1 MKETFISAVIPTYNS
16 KNKVIKAVKS
26 LLNQTTDLL
35 EIIVVDN
42 GSSDQTSIK
51 LQSIFRHKIKLIV
64 LQENQ
69 GVTGGRNEGVKHLS
83 VKSRMVLFFDH
94 DMIADKKMVEELSKV
109 FETEKKVG
117 IITPK
122 IYYLSDK
129 NIIWSAGTGINLLT
143 GQVLF
148 RGGVDKGQYDLLE
161 PVQVA
166 PAVMLVKADVM
177 KKLKGFDN
185 KYFATFEDTDFCF
198 RANKIGYK
206 TVYAPTAIA
215 FHDLPL
221 DKVGE
226 SKRLVKR
233 MYWVG
238 RNRILFMK
246 DFGQFWPIFLL
257 FLIPLS
263 GYYLLLCLK
272 YGSITD
278 YWQFIKGTVHG
289 FLNK

>member
-1 MKETFISAVIPTYNS
+1 MKKIFISVVIPTYNS

-26 LLNQTTDLL
+26 LLNQTIDLL

-42 GSSDQTSIK
+42 GSSDQTSTK
-51 LQSIFRHKIKLIV
+51 LQLVFGKKIKLIK

-83 VKSRMVLFFDH
+83 AKSKMVLFFDH

-263 GYYLLLCLK
+263 AYYLLLCLK

-278 YWQFIKGTVHG
+278 YWQFIKGTING